1 MKTVCALIVTY
12 NRKEYLRK
20 LLIEG
25 LLKQTYPIKKILI
38 FDNSSTDGTE
48 QMLKSAGIVD
58 GYVNENASAC
68 AYDAPKVLYYRNQE
82 NEGGSGGFHT
92 GIEMASELR
101 CDLIWTMDD
110 DVLPDPNCLE
120 RLVANISERAR
131 ICVPCR
137 TDERYLDYAVVN
149 VNMSNPFLYS
159 ISARKKAVPSH
170 NIHENSIPIK
180 DMPFEGPL
188 IDSSLV
194 NEIGLPKKELFIIF
208 DDSEYAYRASK
219 VTEILYIKDAVLH
232 KQIIPSKDHSRLMGW
247 KEYYGYR
254 NQYWFDCTYG
264 ENVFVKYLRPI
275 LNHMDLCLRAI
286 VRRKW
291 SNFTV
296 LNKAYHDGTREILGK
311 TVDPGAV
318 KW

>member
-110 DVLPDPNCLE
+110 E
-120 RLVANISERAR
+120 
-131 ICVPCR
+131 
-137 TDERYLDYAVVN
+137 
-149 VNMSNPFLYS
+149 
-159 ISARKKAVPSH
+159 
-170 NIHENSIPIK
+170 
-180 DMPFEGPL
+180 
-188 IDSSLV
+188 
-194 NEIGLPKKELFIIF
+194 
-208 DDSEYAYRASK
+208 
-219 VTEILYIKDAVLH
+219 H
-232 KQIIPSKDHSRLMGW
+232 K
-247 KEYYGYR
+247 
-254 NQYWFDCTYG
+254 
-264 ENVFVKYLRPI
+264 
-275 LNHMDLCLRAI
+275 
-286 VRRKW
+286 
-291 SNFTV
+291 
-296 LNKAYHDGTREILGK
+296 
-311 TVDPGAV
+311 
-318 KW
+318 